1 MPLRWCVKAPLRLRI
16 IFAASSNSVH
26 TPRLSQRFVSAG
38 SSAAWDGVEIQPIW
52 SESHWSCHMLNPWLA
67 ITFQAIRL
75 GFEAQNAMALRMMRL
90 VGDVSKRCAGGM
102 IADKGPPPADAQK
115 AANKVASR
123 SRGRRETVSRVHKK
137 RVSAKRPGSRITS
150 K

>member
-90 VGDVSKRCAGGM
+90 VGDVSKTAAGGM
-102 IADKGPPPADAQK
+102 IADKGP
-115 AANKVASR
+115 
-123 SRGRRETVSRVHKK
+123 RRQMLK
-137 RVSAKRPGSRITS
+137 RLRKRLRHVLEEGVRPSAKST
-150 K
+150 KNACA

>member
-1 MPLRWCVKAPLRLRI
+1 MPLRWCVTAPLRLRI

-38 SSAAWDGVEIQPIW
+38 SSVAWDGVETQPIG

-90 VGDVSKRCAGGM
+90 VGDVSKTAAGGM
-102 IADKGPPPADAQK
+102 IADKAPPPADAQN
-115 AANKVASR
+115 AAKKVSAR
-123 SRGRRETVSRVHKK
+123 SGRRGTVTKVHKK
-137 RVSAKRPGSRITS
+137 RVRA
-150 K
+150 